1 MRMSL
6 SCLDMTSS
14 HSQINQ
20 ENSEISQINQENS
33 EINQE
38 TVERKVTFLL
48 PFLELFEIFLEKF

>member
-20 ENSEISQINQENS
+20 ENSENSENS